1 MAFDAFLK
9 IDGIPGES
17 ADKVHKDEIDLV
29 ALSWGETNTG
39 QATAGG
45 GGAGRSVAQDFH
57 FVHHVDKATPLLF
70 FACASGQHIKT
81 AILTCRKAGSTTT
94 TGAAAAA
101 PAKPG
106 EFLVIKMTDVIIT
119 SFTEAGASADDR
131 PQDSVSL
138 NFVQMEVDYTPQ
150 SPTGVNGT
158 TIARAWNFR
167 ANKKI

>member
-1 MAFDAFLK
+1 
-9 IDGIPGES
+9 
-17 ADKVHKDEIDLV
+17 
-29 ALSWGETNTG
+29 
-39 QATAGG
+39 
-45 GGAGRSVAQDFH
+45 
-57 FVHHVDKATPLLF
+57 VDKATPLLF

-119 SFTEAGASADDR
+119 SLSEAGASGDDS

-150 SPTGVNGT
+150 SPTGANGT

>member
-29 ALSWGETNTG
+29 SFSWGETNTG

-81 AILTCRKAGSTTT
+81 ATLTCRKAGGTTT

-106 EFLVIKMTDVIIT
+106 EFLVIKMTDIIIT
-119 SFTEAGASADDR
+119 SFSEAGVSADDR
-131 PQDSVSL
+131 PEDSVSL

-150 SPTGVNGT
+150 SPTGANGT

>member
-29 ALSWGETNTG
+29 AFSWGETNTG
-39 QATAGG
+39 QATTGG

-81 AILTCRKAGSTTT
+81 AILTCRKAGGTTT
-94 TGAAAAA
+94 AGAAAAWPNRWA
-101 PAKPG
+101 TRRRKC
-106 EFLVIKMTDVIIT
+106 
-119 SFTEAGASADDR
+119 
-131 PQDSVSL
+131 
-138 NFVQMEVDYTPQ
+138 Q
-150 SPTGVNGT
+150 S
-158 TIARAWNFR
+158 
-167 ANKKI
+167 